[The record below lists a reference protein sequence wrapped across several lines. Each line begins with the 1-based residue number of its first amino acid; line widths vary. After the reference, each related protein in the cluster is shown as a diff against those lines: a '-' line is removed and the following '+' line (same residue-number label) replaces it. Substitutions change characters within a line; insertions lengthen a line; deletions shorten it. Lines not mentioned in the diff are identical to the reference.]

1 MLIDIHEIG
10 IDDERLTY
18 LVKWVS
24 KNINE
29 GDNFK
34 NALLKVLKSE
44 VVNKEEAFVLGLIVM
59 EILTQTVTILNER
72 TP

>member
-10 IDDERLTY
+10 IDAERLTY

-34 NALLKVLKSE
+34 NALLKVLKSDI
-44 VVNKEEAFVLGLIVM
+44 VSKEEAFVLGLIVM